1 MDCWN
6 RGDGNAY
13 GALFEENADYVA
25 FNGSHTKGREAIAA
39 QHQQLFETFL
49 KGTRLRGQVK
59 NLRFLSPN
67 IALLHAI
74 GGTLMSWQ
82 SDDATPGRKSIQTFV
97 ARRHDDEWRFV
108 SFQNTRIQFLGIGT
122 IASGVANA
130 LWQKIRP
137 SK

>member
-1 MDCWN
+1 MASLEHNSSNTSQSTSNLADEAAIQTLFAHLMDCWN

-74 GGTLMSWQ
+74 GGTLMSW
-82 SDDATPGRKSIQTFV
+82 
-97 ARRHDDEWRFV
+97 
-108 SFQNTRIQFLGIGT
+108 
-122 IASGVANA
+122 
-130 LWQKIRP
+130 
-137 SK
+137 